1 MTDRPRK
8 FDGENRQTEELAPEN
23 QNAEQDDAAE
33 QTQTF
38 ANEALGRSADD
49 FGLEDSKKLPT
60 GDDSDDVEDLVDHMR
75 QMVSSGRID
84 NSAYTGEP
92 NLDDNE
98 DKYGPGAKEDDLRSD
113 GT

>member
-8 FDGENRQTEELAPEN
+8 FDGEDRQTEDLAPEN
-23 QNAEQDDAAE
+23 QNAEQDDEDAQS
-33 QTQTF
+33 QTL
-38 ANEALGRSADD
+38 ADAALGRSSDD
-49 FGLEDSKKLPT
+49 LGLEDTEKVPT
-60 GDDSDDVEDLVDHMR
+60 GEEGDDVEDVVDHMR

-92 NLDDNE
+92 NYDDDE